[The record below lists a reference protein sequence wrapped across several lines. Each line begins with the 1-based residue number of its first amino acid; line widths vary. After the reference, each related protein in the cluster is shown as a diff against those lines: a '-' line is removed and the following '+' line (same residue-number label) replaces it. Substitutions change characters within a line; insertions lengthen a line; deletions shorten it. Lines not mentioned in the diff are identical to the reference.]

1 MISKVISL
9 ATRFIGP
16 KVAAG
21 LVFGLVLACGTLV
34 HLWQSAIQDK
44 ANYKTQADTYLVAL
58 SQTENKLER
67 ERIQRRAL
75 STAIE
80 KRQAQEKAARERARA
95 AEAKLA
101 ELEANNDEV
110 SRWSNTPVPDNL
122 RSWLHDDTRSSRQD

>member
-1 MISKVISL
+1 MIGKVISL

-58 SQTENKLER
+58 SQAENELER

-95 AEAKLA
+95 AEAKLT
-101 ELEANNDEV
+101 ELESNNEDV
-110 SRWSNTPVPDNL
+110 SDWSRTRVPGDIIDWMRN
-122 RSWLHDDTRSSRQD
+122 QP

>member
-1 MISKVISL
+1 MIGKVIGL

-16 KVAAG
+16 KILAG
-21 LVFGLVLACGTLV
+21 LVFGLVLACGTLI

-58 SQTENKLER
+58 SQTENELER

-75 STAIE
+75 SKAIE
-80 KRQAQEKAARERARA
+80 ERMAREQAARARARA

-101 ELEANNDEV
+101 ELEATNEKV
-110 SRWSNTPVPDNL
+110 SDWSRTPVPGDVLDWL
-122 RSWLHDDTRSSRQD
+122 RNQP

>member
-1 MISKVISL
+1 MIGKVISL

-58 SQTENKLER
+58 SQTENQLER

-75 STAIE
+75 SNAIK
-80 KRQAQEKAARERARA
+80 KRMAREQAARARARA

-101 ELEANNDEV
+101 ELEANNEEV
-110 SRWSNTPVPDNL
+110 SRWSNAPVPDDL
-122 RSWLHDDTRSSRQD
+122 RDWLHDDT